1 MKINFKNL
9 KKNSSIPLLI
19 VDWIMLNLIILNL
32 LWMIFDFSFNTQ
44 IFQDVINQLL
54 NNKKLVE
61 DYGNNAY
68 KLLINE
74 YSVKKSYDL
83 IIEKLI
89 Q

>member
-1 MKINFKNL
+1 M
-9 KKNSSIPLLI
+9 LI

>member
-1 MKINFKNL
+1 MACSFKIPEIITCPPLFK
-9 KKNSSIPLLI
+9 LLRI
-19 VDWIMLNLIILNL
+19 DGAKPIKGGFKILSGDIDL
-32 LWMIFDFSFNTQ
+32 
-44 IFQDVINQLL
+44 FQDVINQLL

-68 KLLINE
+68 KLLINK
-74 YSVKKSYDL
+74 YNVKKSYDL